1 MRIECYSAENSA
13 HSIPQSSIRRPLE
26 TQRPPPQGD
35 WSPEGPRD
43 QPAPRPIGSVPGVG
57 GSAPRAY
64 GRPLMGQ
71 SRQSA
76 VGRRAVQTC
85 SLRRFVFS
93 NPTEFFPPSQHPMCV
108 VWPATKTIVQCRISV
123 QRVKGCPNRR
133 PGWPLGRVEPVLIS
147 RRRLVTRRLRTVRN
161 DPRPLS
167 RPSAKCRP
175 CCSCSSPAPCWRRCR
190 PQTDATGSEG
200 ASLCK
205 SHANFL
211 VFYFFLKKF
220 GKKYF

>member
-85 SLRRFVFS
+85 GLRRFVFS
-93 NPTEFFPPSQHPMCV
+93 NPTEFFSPIAASNVRRVTSHKNNRPMSDKCSACERMSEPPPWLAAWTCRASVNQPPTTRYAPIADREKRPTSTFSSIGKMSAVLFLFITCTLLTTV
-108 VWPATKTIVQCRISV
+108 QATD
-123 QRVKGCPNRR
+123 GCD
-133 PGWPLGRVEPVLIS
+133 WLGRCVSMQITCKFS
-147 RRRLVTRRLRTVRN
+147 R
-161 DPRPLS
+161 
-167 RPSAKCRP
+167 
-175 CCSCSSPAPCWRRCR
+175 
-190 PQTDATGSEG
+190 
-200 ASLCK
+200 
-205 SHANFL
+205 FL
-211 VFYFFLKKF
+211 FFP
-220 GKKYF
+220 